1 MLQHTPDFTP
11 SAQQRQL
18 LLVEDNP
25 LFAEQMTDALHGLE
39 GQWQVVEFNEGLA
52 AKAWVNQT
60 STPLDLVLVDLGL
73 PDTSGLEVIQRV
85 YQRFSQ
91 TPIIV
96 MTTFS
101 AEESFIAAIRAG
113 ASGYLLKSEQAHDL
127 VHGIQQVLQG
137 NYPVSPSLARYLFR
151 LSGSPV
157 LKESNTAFQISPRE
171 VDLLGGLAKGWS
183 YAQCADA
190 MGISLNTVQSH
201 IRNVYRKLNVSNQT
215 QAINKARAS
224 GVIS

>member
-1 MLQHTPDFTP
+1 MALNNPNTPVQK
-11 SAQQRQL
+11 AL
-18 LLVEDNP
+18 MVEDDPFFQNYFKNVFSNMGP
-25 LFAEQMTDALHGLE
+25 QWRLDFANTG
-39 GQWQVVEFNEGLA
+39 A
-52 AKAWVNQT
+52 AADNYLRHCK
-60 STPLDLVLVDLGL
+60 TPLDLVLVDLGL
-73 PDTSGLEVIQRV
+73 PDTTGLEVIKRV
-85 YQRFSQ
+85 YQQFSQ

-101 AEESFIAAIRAG
+101 SEESFLSAIRAG
-113 ASGYLLKSEQAHDL
+113 ASGYLLKSEQAETL
-127 VHGIQQVLQG
+127 VQGIQQVLQG

>member
-1 MLQHTPDFTP
+1 MALNNPNTPVQK
-11 SAQQRQL
+11 AL
-18 LLVEDNP
+18 MVEDDPFFQNYFKNVFSNMGP
-25 LFAEQMTDALHGLE
+25 QWRLHFANTGT
-39 GQWQVVEFNEGLA
+39 A
-52 AKAWVNQT
+52 ADDFLNRCD
-60 STPLDLVLVDLGL
+60 TPPDLVLVDLGL

>member
-1 MLQHTPDFTP
+1 
-11 SAQQRQL
+11 
-18 LLVEDNP
+18 
-25 LFAEQMTDALHGLE
+25 
-39 GQWQVVEFNEGLA
+39 
-52 AKAWVNQT
+52 
-60 STPLDLVLVDLGL
+60 
-73 PDTSGLEVIQRV
+73 
-85 YQRFSQ
+85 
-91 TPIIV
+91 
-96 MTTFS
+96 
-101 AEESFIAAIRAG
+101 
-113 ASGYLLKSEQAHDL
+113 
-127 VHGIQQVLQG
+127 
-137 NYPVSPSLARYLFR
+137 LARYLFR

>member
-1 MLQHTPDFTP
+1 MAPNNPNTPVQK
-11 SAQQRQL
+11 AL
-18 LLVEDNP
+18 MVEDDPFFQNYFKNVFSNMGP
-25 LFAEQMTDALHGLE
+25 QWRLHFANTGT
-39 GQWQVVEFNEGLA
+39 A
-52 AKAWVNQT
+52 ADDFLNRCD
-60 STPLDLVLVDLGL
+60 TPPDLVLVDLGL

>member
-1 MLQHTPDFTP
+1 MALNNPNTPVQK
-11 SAQQRQL
+11 AL
-18 LLVEDNP
+18 MVEDDPFFQNYFKNVFSNMGP
-25 LFAEQMTDALHGLE
+25 QWRLHFANTGT
-39 GQWQVVEFNEGLA
+39 A
-52 AKAWVNQT
+52 ADDFLNRCD
-60 STPLDLVLVDLGL
+60 TPPDLVLVDLGL
-73 PDTSGLEVIQRV
+73 PDTSGLKVIQRV